1 MGRQYCYRCSPRS
14 HLRGRGSILAFA
26 TIEVLRLSGI
36 RHEELLELSHHSITE
51 YRLPS
56 TGELVPLL
64 QIAPSKTDTERLI
77 LVSPELAE
85 VLSAVVQRSRQPNG
99 SIPLVAAY
107 DTQEKLWNPPMP
119 LLFQRGNRKRTPSDP
134 TEFRPQAPH
143 QCAHRGSSHRCQWR
157 SVDVSAPTTSGEYS
171 SPTRS

>member
-1 MGRQYCYRCSPRS
+1 MKSSSSSVTTASPNTDYPVPVNW
-14 HLRGRGSILAFA
+14 F
-26 TIEVLRLSGI
+26 
-36 RHEELLELSHHSITE
+36 
-51 YRLPS
+51 
-56 TGELVPLL
+56 PLL

-119 LLFQRGNRKRTPSDP
+119 LLFQRGIGNERRAIPPSFVRKLLINALTVAALTDASGDP
-134 TEFRPQAPH
+134 LMFQAPRLP
-143 QCAHRGSSHRCQWR
+143 ANIRHRRDHERPATPYRTGYLRAQ
-157 SVDVSAPTTSGEYS
+157 DN
-171 SPTRS
+171 